1 MDKKLAE
8 VLAEVFG
15 MRAADIT
22 VELTKADVGTWDS
35 LKQMDLVVSLERDYD
50 ISLDIMEIVAMT
62 SVKGIM
68 EVLSAKGINFEN

>member
-15 MRAADIT
+15 MRSADIHP
-22 VELTKADVGTWDS
+22 ELTKADVGTWDS

-62 SVKGIM
+62 SVKSIM
-68 EVLSAKGINFEN
+68 EVLSAKGISFEN

>member
-22 VELTKADVGTWDS
+22 AQLTKADVGSWDS
-35 LKQMDLVVSLERDYD
+35 LKQMDLVVSLEREYD
-50 ISLDIMEIVAMT
+50 ISLELMDIVAMT
-62 SVKGIM
+62 SVATIM
-68 EVLSAKGINFEN
+68 EILTAKGVSLES